1 MATREEQPDSLYG
14 SRAPVNLSI
23 YGYILVF
30 VICVALAF
38 TLATCVLVL
47 FWGDPPGDSFLDLR
61 PMRLVFGALVL
72 VLLAAIGFSHLS
84 AMLVRLRGLFVAS
97 VLMLTLFATVPI
109 YSPHYFILALRHA
122 LATDSVVEL
131 SMALVSFI
139 AGAGLT
145 VAGAHAILEGLRFK
159 GTSTHGST
167 AWGDGAAL
175 KEAKKGLLLGWHED
189 QLLRYDGDGHLLTV
203 AATRSGKGVGA
214 IIPNLLTY
222 PGSVVVTDPKGENC
236 YVTAR
241 HRREKLKQT
250 VVALD
255 PFGLTAPISLEF
267 ASFNPLDLIDLKGPD
282 YVETAMMIA
291 EMLVVQ
297 RGMTIEPHWDR
308 EGKALLFAFILY
320 VASLPDRSRRHLIE
334 VRRLLTQ
341 SPKELEKMLA
351 QMEKSEIEQVREG
364 AGRIQQKADRERSGV
379 FSTAQSH
386 THFLSSP
393 RMEKVLTSTNF
404 DLKGLL
410 GGKLTL
416 YLVLPREHLTTFAGW
431 LRLMVSCCYYTCTH
445 NALQR
450 QRTDRR
456 VLFLLDEFANL
467 GYMANLKEAVS
478 LGGGYGLTL
487 WLVLQDLAQ
496 LRREYKDEWESFVAN
511 SDVIQAFAI
520 QDPFTSDRISKML
533 GEKTV
538 WLWRVRAQGR
548 REGGRYLRDF
558 EERSRPLI
566 RADEL
571 RRLNPQRQILLVR
584 PYQPIAADKIFYYR
598 DSIFRQMH
606 DSNPY
611 ITPLETM
618 AT

>member
-1 MATREEQPDSLYG
+1 MASREEQESMYG
-14 SRAPVNLSI
+14 QQAPVNLSV
-23 YGYILVF
+23 YGYLLFF
-30 VICVALAF
+30 VLGVIVAF
-38 TLATCVLVL
+38 TLASTVLMFL
-47 FWGDPPGDSFLDLR
+47 WGVSPGKSFLDLR
-61 PMRLVFGALVL
+61 PWRFFLGGIIVLFLVAIALSNRSETL
-72 VLLAAIGFSHLS
+72 Q
-84 AMLVRLRGLFVAS
+84 RLRGLLISLA
-97 VLMLTLFATVPI
+97 LAMGLFCFNPV
-109 YSPHYFILALRHA
+109 YSPHYFVLGLKHA
-122 LATDSVVEL
+122 LATEATWDLVAVFL
-131 SMALVSFI
+131 SFCL
-139 AGAGLT
+139 GAAPMVLAT
-145 VAGAHAILEGLRFK
+145 RAVLEALRFR

-167 AWGDGAAL
+167 AWGDGVAL
-175 KEAKKGLLLGWHED
+175 KGLKKGLLLGWHD
-189 QLLRYDGDGHLLTV
+189 GGLLRYDGDGHLLTV

-241 HRREKLKQT
+241 HRCEKLKQT
-250 VVALD
+250 VVSLD

-341 SPKELEKMLA
+341 SPKELEKTLA

-450 QRTDRR
+450 QRTDSR

-533 GEKTV
+533 GETTV

-598 DSIFRQMH
+598 DSIFKEMH
-606 DSNPY
+606 DPNPY
-611 ITPLETM
+611 VTPLEPL
-618 AT
+618 AS